1 MSSEKR
7 ETRGE
12 GQGEGEVESSDAI
25 IIIFLMG
32 RDDIGRIKANDAHVM
47 SEYLHLKLLSDEIQK
62 NISRSLIR
70 DRWGDDA
77 TKKN

>member
-12 GQGEGEVESSDAI
+12 EEVESSDAIII